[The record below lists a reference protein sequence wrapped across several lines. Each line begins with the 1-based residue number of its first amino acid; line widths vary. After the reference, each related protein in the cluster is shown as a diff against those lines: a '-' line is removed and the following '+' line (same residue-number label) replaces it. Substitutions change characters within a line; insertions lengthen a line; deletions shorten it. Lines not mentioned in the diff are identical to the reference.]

1 MNATDVLPDA
11 LRSALGQI
19 IASERR
25 EWRRE
30 RELVEAQSR
39 ATIAELRERVGVLE
53 REVRESVASRLATIR
68 DGQDGQDGAP
78 GPEGPPGPQGAS
90 LRGDPGEPGPQGP
103 PGERGTDGLPGP
115 QGERGEPG
123 ERGEKG
129 DAGADGAPGP
139 VGPAGER
146 GLPGP
151 AGADGLP
158 GERGPPGAAGAP
170 GERGTD
176 GAPGAPGPQGER
188 GPEGPPGKLPIAKAW
203 TDGIHYE
210 GAVVV
215 HLGATYQA
223 TKDTA
228 KEPGHADWMCLAAS
242 GRDGVTPEIRGTF
255 DASQQYRRLDIVA
268 LNGGSFVA
276 LKDDPGACPGA
287 GWQLV
292 ASPGKR
298 GEKGPQGDRGEKGLR
313 GEAGAAGATIVGWRP
328 DLRSYTVTPIMSD
341 GAEGPPLDMRE
352 FFQQFELETR

>member
-1 MNATDVLPDA
+1 VSLGHKGHPAKEA
-11 LRSALGQI
+11 LTGFLGRR
-19 IASERR
+19 AS
-25 EWRRE
+25 
-30 RELVEAQSR
+30 
-39 ATIAELRERVGVLE
+39 
-53 REVRESVASRLATIR
+53 
-68 DGQDGQDGAP
+68 GANP
-78 GPEGPPGPQGAS
+78 VNGA
-90 LRGDPGEPGPQGP
+90 R
-103 PGERGTDGLPGP
+103 RGTLALTAPLVLSVRPASGGFLVPQVLTACPASAALLALP
-115 QGERGEPG
+115 
-123 ERGEKG
+123 
-129 DAGADGAPGP
+129 A
-139 VGPAGER
+139 
-146 GLPGP
+146 L
-151 AGADGLP
+151 
-158 GERGPPGAAGAP
+158 
-170 GERGTD
+170 
-176 GAPGAPGPQGER
+176 PGPQGER